1 MAPPNKFQSR
11 GGGSGSGGGGGGRGR
26 GSFRGRGR
34 GGGGNSR
41 GGYGSKPAAASIATE
56 AEGTRD
62 ADRLE
67 DGKVSIYVAYLNAQ
81 RETNCS

>member
-11 GGGSGSGGGGGGRGR
+11 GGGGGSGGGGGNRGR

-34 GGGGNSR
+34 GGGSNTR
-41 GGYGSKPAAASIATE
+41 GGYGSKPAGTSISTE

-67 DGKVSIYVAYLNAQ
+67 DGKVSQYVTYLN
-81 RETNCS
+81 TL